1 MSVNSYINE
10 LKKELV
16 RNKINA
22 EEGLPLELF
31 LMTTTLVPIVNVD
44 LIITNDKNQ
53 VLFLWREDRHNGAGW
68 HIPGGCVRF
77 KETINERIHKCAM
90 NELGVRIKCDNQ
102 PIAVIENIIDY
113 DRNIDD
119 QNERAHF
126 ITLCY
131 HCTLAEKLEYRE
143 NIKWFEELPENL
155 IKTQYAYR
163 LNWEKIKKK
172 I

>member
-68 HIPGGCVRF
+68 HIPRMC
-77 KETINERIHKCAM
+77 
-90 NELGVRIKCDNQ
+90 
-102 PIAVIENIIDY
+102 
-113 DRNIDD
+113 
-119 QNERAHF
+119 
-126 ITLCY
+126 
-131 HCTLAEKLEYRE
+131 
-143 NIKWFEELPENL
+143 
-155 IKTQYAYR
+155 
-163 LNWEKIKKK
+163 
-172 I
+172 